1 MTDPDTIDTY
11 QSVAEEY
18 RTQNRERS
26 PVQHL
31 VEIFLTAVSD
41 VTDDA
46 PARLA
51 DVGCGPG
58 WESAT
63 FGAAGHD
70 VVAVDLT
77 PAFLRLTQREAPDAD
92 LARMDMRTLGF
103 ATDSFDGLWVC
114 ASFLHVPREDAPA
127 TLADFHRV
135 LRPAGVLLLSVQ
147 LGTGERVGG
156 LYDDDSRRFTLYRS
170 DEVRTLVESAGFEVD
185 SLGTDEDRWVWVLAR
200 A

>member
-11 QSVAEEY
+11 QTVAEEY
-18 RTQNRERS
+18 REQNRERS

-31 VEIFLTAVSD
+31 VETFLTAISSSSGGS
-41 VTDDA
+41 T
-46 PARLA
+46 ARLA

-63 FGAAGHD
+63 FGTAGHD

-77 PAFLRLTQREAPDAD
+77 PAFLRLTREEAPAAA
-92 LARMDMRTLGF
+92 LVRMDMRTLGF
-103 ATDSFDGLWVC
+103 ADDSFDGLWVC
-114 ASFLHVPREDAPA
+114 ASFIHVPREDAPD
-127 TLADFHRV
+127 TLAEFHRV
-135 LRPAGVLLLSVQ
+135 LRSNGVLLLSVQ

-156 LYDDDSRRFTLYRS
+156 LYDDDSRRFTLYRP
-170 DEVRTLVESAGFEVD
+170 DELRTLVESAGFDVE
-185 SLGTDEDRWVWVLAR
+185 SLGTDEDRWVWLLAR